1 MIITGIPL
9 LRLKT
14 RPVDDQRYIS
24 AWISLWSSEKVERIE
39 DIPSRYPN
47 LVRVD
52 PRTFEFPIFGAN
64 LVVTASVFTDPMILV
79 IRGCAS

>member
-64 LVVTASVFTDPMILV
+64 LVVTASVFLSLIH
-79 IRGCAS
+79 I